1 MQGQYFLCE
10 TSLTQNGMSLFV
22 HICNMEAQMKRNI
35 FKAQRIWLDQ
45 YFDILD
51 QYFHILFINFSLH
64 PKQFWFKDNF
74 WNPYLN
80 FLYQNQILRMK
91 WTNCTIEN
99 AARIYSLLSDLNVC
113 LKWGRQFGSALL
125 SNLSM
130 VNWTEEPRVLI
141 NCWKQQ
147 RHKKGRRMAS
157 EGFNLKRR
165 HYWTTYFPL
174 VEV

>member
-1 MQGQYFLCE
+1 MWNLKIMFVLNFE
-10 TSLTQNGMSLFV
+10 ARITQNGMSLFV

-51 QYFHILFINFSLH
+51 QYFHILFINFPLH

-113 LKWGRQFGSALL
+113 LRWGRQFGSALL
-125 SNLSM
+125 LSNLSL

-141 NCWKQQ
+141 NCWK
-147 RHKKGRRMAS
+147 K
-157 EGFNLKRR
+157 
-165 HYWTTYFPL
+165 TTT
-174 VEV
+174 

>member
-1 MQGQYFLCE
+1 MFWTLKHVFN
-10 TSLTQNGMSLFV
+10 TQNGMSLFV

-45 YFDILD
+45 YF
-51 QYFHILFINFSLH
+51 HILFINFPLH
-64 PKQFWFKDNF
+64 PIQFWFKDNL
-74 WNPYLN
+74 WNPHLY

-99 AARIYSLLSDLNVC
+99 ASRIYSLLSDLNVC

-130 VNWTEEPRVLI
+130 VNWTEGPRVLI

-147 RHKKGRRMAS
+147 QHKKGRRMAS
-157 EGFNLKRR
+157 EGFNLTRR
-165 HYWTTYFPL
+165 HYWTTHFPL